1 MTVDLAVVSH
11 EQQHLVIVGSAVR
24 KNAVTVAAW
33 LQGLAW
39 QVVPR
44 NVQLLH
50 VFLDDGL
57 DPDARALLDAFVAQR
72 GGFVWDSPAK
82 GQPDFSDEGWT
93 HQWSGSAMERVGALK
108 DSILRLAIQNR
119 AEAVFLVDA
128 DLILDPMTLT
138 SLWSVPEQI
147 VSACFWT
154 AWSKVPAEH
163 PPVHSGPQVWLQ
175 HPYGL
180 AGRGMEEW
188 EFRRRLIDRQL
199 TEVGGLGACTLIRRE
214 ALLRGV
220 SFAPW
225 PGNTLEGIGQ
235 GEDRHFC
242 MRASALHLRLMA
254 DPWPD
259 IFHIYHRPEDE
270 ALIPE
275 MLERLFFWGDD
286 AEDSCEIARPAIG
299 NNVSLRL
306 HALEPVLTGTGW
318 MHPPQQLIRGR
329 LGKISLHPE
338 LEDAI
343 LDMTRGEV
351 RVVPVHFGLD
361 YPFPPYRGQRRLI
374 QVTLID
380 HKPFGYAPV
389 IERELIVNRTGA
401 GLDTTTCTP
410 ELLDQMRE
418 IHGR

>member
-1 MTVDLAVVSH
+1 LGVSVELAVVPH
-11 EQQHLVIVGSAVR
+11 EQQHLLVIASPVR
-24 KNAVTVAAW
+24 KSAPIVAAW
-33 LQGLAW
+33 LQSLAW
-39 QVVPR
+39 QVIPR
-44 NVQLLH
+44 GVQPFYL
-50 VFLDDGL
+50 FIDDGC
-57 DPDARALLDAFVAQR
+57 DPDARALLDQFVVER
-72 GGFVWDSPAK
+72 GGLVWNMGGA
-82 GQPDFSDEGWT
+82 QPDFSDVGFT
-93 HQWSGSAMERVGALK
+93 HQWAISAMNRVGAIK
-108 DSILRLAIQNR
+108 DKVLEFARVNR
-119 AEAVFLVDA
+119 AEAVWLVDA
-128 DLILDPMTLT
+128 DLICDPMTLT
-138 SLWSVPEQI
+138 SLWSVPDPI
-147 VSACFWT
+147 VSAVYWT

-180 AGRGMEEW
+180 SGRGMEEW

-214 ALLRGV
+214 ALVAGV

-275 MLERLFFWGDD
+275 MLQRLRDPAEPVERVCDL
-286 AEDSCEIARPAIG
+286 
-299 NNVSLRL
+299 VSLRL

-329 LGKISLHPE
+329 LGKLDLHIE

-418 IHGR
+418 IHAG